1 MGAGFFLN
9 GSRPEPLKA
18 WHRFGP
24 GLESIDRHR
33 RYLPKILSYQGQI
46 TRWCAVSFYTHYFF
60 KSFSPLS
67 LSLSC
72 PISSS
77 SGFGNPVSYETDG
90 IQYHAA
96 PVQNSILPKNPPGCL
111 YSDVRWWSTSCPV
124 LMYLA
129 TSFMFH
135 CSFNWTSAICHAV
148 AWLVYWFSGM
158 TMKCDF
164 MEEKEAPGERI
175 TRA

>member
-1 MGAGFFLN
+1 MALVLNLLTAIGDTSQKSYPIRDRLHGGVRFLFTHTI
-9 GSRPEPLKA
+9 SLKV
-18 WHRFGP
+18 F
-24 GLESIDRHR
+24 
-33 RYLPKILSYQGQI
+33 LPSLSPSP
-46 TRWCAVSFYTHYFF
+46 VL
-60 KSFSPLS
+60 SPLHLGLVTQS
-67 LSLSC
+67 HMKQMGYNIMLHQC
-72 PISSS
+72 KIP
-77 SGFGNPVSYETDG
+77 FF
-90 IQYHAA
+90 Q
-96 PVQNSILPKNPPGCL
+96 KNPPGCL